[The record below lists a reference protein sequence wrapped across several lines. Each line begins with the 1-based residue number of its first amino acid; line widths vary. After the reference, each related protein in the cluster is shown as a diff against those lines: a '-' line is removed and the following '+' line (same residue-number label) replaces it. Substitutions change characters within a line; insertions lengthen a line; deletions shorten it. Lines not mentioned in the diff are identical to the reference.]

1 MESPIASVRVLDVR
15 HLSQTTLYLSVPFTY
30 SSFSGCALQSND
42 LRVSLALVANRR
54 IRVMCRQRAD
64 RLMMMSLR
72 RPKRGRFHMV
82 KCVRHWYRSR
92 MFGVGYDARKWR
104 GSSTRLIFDHRA
116 TAAATAPVGVRS
128 RSECGR
134 AMARWRRLFADL
146 GYPVAPMPAQHTR
159 SARPILDFR
168 HLRAATVGCRVNAI
182 VTRVGARPIC

>member
-30 SSFSGCALQSND
+30 SSFSGCTLQSND

-82 KCVRHWYRSR
+82 KCVRHWYGSR

-104 GSSTRLIFDHRA
+104 GSSTRSIFDHRA
-116 TAAATAPVGVRS
+116 TAAATAPVGSHS
-128 RSECGR
+128 RGRVSESNG
-134 AMARWRRLFADL
+134 AMAQAVCQPWVSGRTDACTAHKVRATDFGL
-146 GYPVAPMPAQHTR
+146 
-159 SARPILDFR
+159 SALED
-168 HLRAATVGCRVNAI
+168 GDCRMSSKCDRD
-182 VTRVGARPIC
+182 T